1 MQRNLLID
9 GLKVF
14 ASQWIVLHHLATY
27 GPLSDAWDAAAT
39 RSSDWAFEYGRMA
52 VQIFLVVGGFLAARG
67 HVAQGLTMQT
77 LSPVR
82 RVLQRYLRLMLPLA
96 AALAIAIPS
105 ALLARHWAS
114 YQFFPDFPSWRQ
126 IWTHI
131 FLLQD
136 IVGERSLSAGVW
148 YVAIDFQL
156 FVLITFLIGSGRHGA
171 RLGVTALM
179 LASLFYFNLYPKF
192 DPWGLYFFGAY
203 GMGTV
208 AYWAAHSTRPVRWLA
223 VVGLVGAIALAV
235 DYRER
240 IVLATLTAVLLGYV
254 EYRVASKPLRQR
266 APQTWMRLLTTFGNA
281 SYALFLVHFSVV
293 MLANALYARLGLQSP
308 LSAACAI
315 VGCWMISN
323 ALGLAF
329 ERWVERPL
337 QQLQKTLV
345 TGLQRAQS
353 SSS

>member
-1 MQRNLLID
+1 MHRNPVID

-14 ASQWIVLHHLATY
+14 ASQWIVLHHLAAY
-27 GPLSDAWDAAAT
+27 GPLSDVWDAAAT
-39 RSSDWAFEYGRMA
+39 RSSDWAFDYGRMA
-52 VQIFLVVGGFLAARG
+52 VQQFLVVGGFLAARG
-67 HVAQGLTMQT
+67 QIARSRT
-77 LSPVR
+77 LQASPLR
-82 RVLQRYLRLMLPLA
+82 LMLQRYLRLMLPLA

-114 YQFFPDFPSWRQ
+114 YQFFPDLPSWRQ
-126 IWTHI
+126 IWSHI

-136 IVGERSLSAGVW
+136 IIGERSLSAGVW

-156 FVLITFLIGSGRHGA
+156 FTLMTLCMGSGRHGA

-179 LASLFYFNLYPKF
+179 LASLFYFNLHPEF
-192 DPWGLYFFGAY
+192 DPWALYFFGAY
-203 GMGTV
+203 GLGAV
-208 AYWAAHSTRPVRWLA
+208 AYWSAHSTRPVGWLA

-254 EYRVASKPLRQR
+254 EYRASSKPLRHH
-266 APQTWMRLLTTFGNA
+266 APATVMRLLTVFGNA

-315 VGCWMISN
+315 VGCWMVSN

-337 QQLQKTLV
+337 QQLQKTLLF
-345 TGLQRAQS
+345 GPQKARPSNL
-353 SSS
+353 